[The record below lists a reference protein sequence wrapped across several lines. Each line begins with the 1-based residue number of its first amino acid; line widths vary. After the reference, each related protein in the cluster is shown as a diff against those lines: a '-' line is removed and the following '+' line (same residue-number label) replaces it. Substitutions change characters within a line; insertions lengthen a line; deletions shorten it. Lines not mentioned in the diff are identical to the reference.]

1 MNSASRQLVVEAL
14 LLGAIVALFLAA
26 WAGQHQL
33 AEASRR
39 VEQGVQRERALG
51 DVLQLVSQAESGQR
65 GYVLVGE
72 SRYLA
77 PYQEAVKRLPDSLAQ
92 LTQVFASAAPAVLAD
107 VREVERLSRAKF
119 AEMGETLTLY
129 HDRGRS
135 AAVALVRT
143 DAGQETMVQLT
154 DHARAIQSAEA
165 EAILE
170 VSRTWR
176 ADRWMS
182 LALMTGA
189 ATVCLLLIYVLR
201 RLVRRYV
208 FSKERETDALNERQS
223 ELERAVQRST
233 EDLSELSTQL
243 QSVAEKERAALSRE
257 LHDELGG
264 LLVAARM
271 DVSWLE
277 ERVASSDPE
286 VLDHFKRVQ
295 DALQAGV
302 DLKRR
307 VVENLRPTL
316 LDNLGLF
323 PALRWQVADYCGRAG
338 IQLRRALPEGGAEPH
353 PGGLD
358 RDIPHRAGV
367 ADEHPQ
373 ARRGPQR
380 RGRRSSRKGMAR
392 VIGSATTA
400 SACRQTAARPA
411 FARTGCDAPPCHWR
425 WRPVADCYSPQGGT
439 EIEVRLPLARI
450 PWPVPRPAR
459 PEERL
464 LGSGRDPW
472 RSRAAA
478 RAAGNSRATCRGTP
492 RPRRSRPRG
501 GTRADRNW

>member
-1 MNSASRQLVVEAL
+1 MNSPNRQLIVEAL

-51 DVLQLVSQAESGQR
+51 EVLQLVSQAESGQR
-65 GYVLVGE
+65 GYVLVGD

-77 PYQEAVKRLPDSLAQ
+77 TYEEAVEKLPAALVQ
-92 LTQVFASAAPAVLAD
+92 FTQVFATAAPAVLAD
-107 VREVERLSRAKF
+107 VREIERLSRAKF
-119 AEMGETLTLY
+119 AEMGETLKLY

-165 EAILE
+165 DAILE

-176 ADRWMS
+176 ADRWVS

-208 FSKERETDALNERQS
+208 FSKERETEALNERQG

-233 EDLSELSTQL
+233 EDLSELSTHL
-243 QSVAEKERAALSRE
+243 QSVAEKERATLSRE

-277 ERVASSDPE
+277 ERVAASDPE

-295 DALQAGV
+295 DALLAGV

-323 PALRWQVADYCGRAG
+323 PALRWQVAEYCGRAG
-338 IQLRRALPEGGAEPH
+338 IQWVERYPKEELNLTPE
-353 PGGLD
+353 
-358 RDIPHRAGV
+358 
-367 ADEHPQ
+367 
-373 ARRGPQR
+373 
-380 RGRRSSRKGMAR
+380 
-392 VIGSATTA
+392 
-400 SACRQTAARPA
+400 
-411 FARTGCDAPPCHWR
+411 
-425 WRPVADCYSPQGGT
+425 
-439 EIEVRLPLARI
+439 
-450 PWPVPRPAR
+450 
-459 PEERL
+459 
-464 LGSGRDPW
+464 
-472 RSRAAA
+472 
-478 RAAGNSRATCRGTP
+478 
-492 RPRRSRPRG
+492 
-501 GTRADRNW
+501 

>member
-1 MNSASRQLVVEAL
+1 MIPPASLAAEEGVSLELSVQTEVSVTQFGVARPPARPTNRRSASVNSASRQLVVEAL

-77 PYQEAVKRLPDSLAQ
+77 PYQEAVERLPDSLAQ
-92 LTQVFASAAPAVLAD
+92 LTQVFASAAPAVLAN

-143 DAGQETMVQLT
+143 DVGQETMVQLT

-165 EAILE
+165 DAILE

-189 ATVCLLLIYVLR
+189 GTVCLLLIYVLR

-208 FSKERETDALNERQS
+208 FSKERETDALNERQG

-233 EDLSELSTQL
+233 EDLSELSTHL
-243 QSVAEKERAALSRE
+243 QSVAEKERATLSRE

-277 ERVASSDPE
+277 ERVASGDPE

-295 DALQAGV
+295 DALLAGV

-338 IQLRRALPEGGAEPH
+338 IQSVEHYPKEELNLTPEASIAIFRIVQESLTNILKHAGARNAEIVVEPQGGWLALIIRDDGVGMPTDRRGALRSH
-353 PGGLD
+353 GLAAM
-358 RDIPHRAGV
+358 RHRA
-367 ADEHPQ
+367 
-373 ARRGPQR
+373 
-380 RGRRSSRKGMAR
+380 
-392 VIGSATTA
+392 IGFGGQLGIAT
-400 SACRQTAARPA
+400 RPE
-411 FARTGCDAPPCHWR
+411 
-425 WRPVADCYSPQGGT
+425 GGT
-439 EIEVRLPLARI
+439 EIYVRLPLERI
-450 PWPVPRPAR
+450 TVAV
-459 PEERL
+459 
-464 LGSGRDPW
+464 
-472 RSRAAA
+472 AAIA
-478 RAAGNSRATCRGTP
+478 S
-492 RPRRSRPRG
+492 
-501 GTRADRNW
+501 